1 MTVPLNEFSMLIDQF
16 ILDVNDFFFRKLTF
30 WNSCYPAQKMK
41 FKKKTLI
48 WSHLLKKS
56 SLKTS
61 FFGQCYKSFYSEGAV
76 EYVFCHLVHSHRGT
90 FLNFGDIFHGTFWRN
105 SYQLIVNYFC

>member
-16 ILDVNDFFFRKLTF
+16 ILDVNDLFFRKLTF

-48 WSHLLKKS
+48 WSHLLN
-56 SLKTS
+56 
-61 FFGQCYKSFYSEGAV
+61 V
-76 EYVFCHLVHSHRGT
+76 
-90 FLNFGDIFHGTFWRN
+90 
-105 SYQLIVNYFC
+105 QLSMCFVTLFILIEAHF